1 MSHAYDIRRKVAM
14 LAALY
19 VVPLLA
25 LVLSCSGLAP
35 MRAQAQSGRP
45 LEKVNFLL
53 DFTPY
58 GKHAP
63 FFAALDHGFWKDAGF
78 DVTIIKGEGSATTVA
93 SYAAGAVDFAFA
105 DTATLILARP
115 KGVRV
120 KLTGVIHDKSLY
132 AAGTLEENNI
142 KTPKDFKGK
151 RMGSSVGDAARV
163 MFPAFAKLNGVD
175 PAQCNGP
182 I

>member
-1 MSHAYDIRRKVAM
+1 MTHARRVFRRFARIRLV
-14 LAALY
+14 
-19 VVPLLA
+19 A
-25 LVLSCSGLAP
+25 LVTAGA
-35 MRAQAQSGRP
+35 MAMGFAQAQTARP

-142 KTPKDFKGK
+142 KTPQDFKGK

-163 MFPAFAKLNGVD
+163 MFPA
-175 PAQCNGP
+175 
-182 I
+182 